1 MANVLI
7 RSQQLSDEVYNAMI
21 SRGYNGDY
29 KALTTFKMAFYDY
42 IWIGFNITF
51 LFILW
56 YIHP

>member
-1 MANVLI
+1 
-7 RSQQLSDEVYNAMI
+7 MI

-29 KALTTFKMAFYDY
+29 KTLTPFKITFYDY
-42 IWIGFNITF
+42 IWTGFNITF